1 MKAFM
6 RAFIRA
12 HLNNILVAFFVM
24 ASAARGVGQL
34 YPLAGQTP
42 AQTTRVEHMLTLY
55 GSRTGKW
62 ESQTKWMGRDSLYN
76 MSQVGPRGARAQQI
90 LEIFK
95 HAAFLN
101 PPQGFEVQV
110 ELMGVGQGPFDF
122 HRDDVAAT
130 GPHPGAFRMGFNL
143 FPGSAKQAGETGIH
157 ITLDVN
163 FIPSTSNPGHSTG
176 TQALK
181 PVVTDAKG
189 PILRGPEGGWRQ
201 TGAFHGFP
209 LYRDE
214 LIVLTRN
221 RQPLYVPVSRDEYL
235 RAMIEDYA
243 AKAGVAGRGYPPQ
256 FVIPLKAALAAMS
269 PAERALPAWIGC
281 RGPAGLCASN
291 DPLLDA
297 ATPLERVN
305 REFFDHQHPVDSV
318 QLISIRMARN
328 MDPYAQYI
336 FQHIWE
342 TLDWDALGKI
352 LSN

>member
-1 MKAFM
+1 MTALQRFL
-6 RAFIRA
+6 RIR
-12 HLNNILVAFFVM
+12 LEDILVAFFVM
-24 ASAARGVGQL
+24 ASAARGIGQI

-42 AQTTRVEHMLTLY
+42 AQTARVEHMLTLY
-55 GSRTGKW
+55 ASRTGKW
-62 ESQTKWMGRDSLYN
+62 ENQTKWMGRDSLYN
-76 MSQVGPRGARAQQI
+76 ISQVGPRGPRAQEI
-90 LEIFK
+90 LDIFK
-95 HAAFLN
+95 RAAFLN

-143 FPGSAKQAGETGIH
+143 YPGSAKQAGETGIH

-163 FIPSTSNPGHSTG
+163 FISPVSNPGHSTG

-181 PVVTDAKG
+181 PVVTDTKG

-201 TGAFHGFP
+201 VGSFHGFP
-209 LYRDE
+209 LYRDG
-214 LIVLTRN
+214 LIVLSRN
-221 RQPLYVPVSRDEYL
+221 RQSLYVPVSREDYL
-235 RAMIEDYA
+235 RAMIDDYA
-243 AKAGVAGRGYPPQ
+243 AKSGTAGSGYSPQ
-256 FVIPLKAALAAMS
+256 FVIPLKAALSAMS

-291 DPLLDA
+291 DPLLEG
-297 ATPLERVN
+297 ATPLQRVN
-305 REFFDHQHPVDSV
+305 RDFFDPKLSVDTV

-328 MDPYAQYI
+328 LDPYAQYI

-342 TLDWDALGKI
+342 TLDWDALGKM
-352 LSN
+352 LGN